1 MQQGKKFVFCLFF
14 LLSLISSFPSAALD
28 DDDDFNA
35 PTTSTSRQRE
45 LPIQAALNNGVES
58 NKTTIETALR
68 NTVRNLGDLPEQG
81 TKAAAGI
88 AAAVASVLSAQSL
101 IPSGMESLF
110 LLGLLDNV
118 PQDSNLVWV
127 IVAAVALIPVS
138 VGGKATFDGVVNG
151 LKRLTPEILAAQLI
165 TNDRQKS
172 RLERLIYSL
181 PTKITQVGFW
191 SGLMLGYFL
200 ALEDKVDNW
209 GNVHWGPV
217 TPWGLVMGFCSL
229 AALKLA
235 IFGPSNN
242 PNDIPYIGTRTKEE
256 REDQQKILKL
266 GQDTLLLIKDKG
278 LTPEVRA
285 VGQAFMIYEKPI
297 AATGSVQSNS
307 ERQHLLAPLGQQN
320 EPDPEMARAI
330 PNIGEFAPENKFEE
344 VLLAEVAAAKKLSY
358 LQRTWA
364 WGSQA
369 AANTLGPILQIPS
382 LVLKP
387 MITYALVEQVAT
399 LLGASSE
406 VAMATG
412 IVTTGISFL
421 FLEASC
427 IREIPLTVKE
437 LQQFFFLYRSKVSCG
452 SDSSGLSYI
461 AGSCI
466 DRVFPLIARW
476 STMIYFNITLEQY
489 LTKLLAQS
497 YGITNVPL
505 QSFLISTFLMGTVW
519 PATAQT
525 FDTYL
530 TKFGNWLEVGAPVSW
545 PWCRPFSFK
554 LFPCVDKG
562 GSKAML
568 FALQERIEE
577 HLSQLKNFSPV
588 YTRVALN
595 SITQNSPGAIETDLT
610 L

>member
-1 MQQGKKFVFCLFF
+1 MLQGKKFVFCLF
-14 LLSLISSFPSAALD
+14 LVLSLISSFPCGALD
-28 DDDDFNA
+28 DEDTDVQYPQNH
-35 PTTSTSRQRE
+35 RGE
-45 LPIQAALNNGVES
+45 LPIQAALNITNETD
-58 NKTTIETALR
+58 KTKIENALR
-68 NTVRNLGDLPEQG
+68 NTVRNLGNLPEQG
-81 TKAAAGI
+81 TKAAAGV
-88 AAAVASVLSAQSL
+88 AAALASVLSAQSL

-110 LLGLLDNV
+110 LLGLLNNV
-118 PQDSNLVWV
+118 PQDSSLVWV
-127 IVAAVALIPVS
+127 IVAGVALIPVG
-138 VGGKATFDGVVNG
+138 VGSKATFDGVVNG

-165 TNDRQKS
+165 TNERQKS

-181 PTKITQVGFW
+181 PTKITQVAFW

-200 ALEDKVDNW
+200 ALEDKVDTW

-217 TPWGLVMGFCSL
+217 TPWGLVMGFCSI

-256 REDQQKILKL
+256 REEQERILKL
-266 GQDTLLLIKDKG
+266 GQQTMLLIQDKG

-285 VGQAFMIYEKPI
+285 VGQAFNIYEKQI
-297 AATGSVQSNS
+297 AATGSVQDG
-307 ERQHLLAPLGQQN
+307 ERQHLLAPLGQQD
-320 EPDPEMARAI
+320 ESGPEAGRAI
-330 PNIGEFAPENKFEE
+330 SNGGESAPQYKFEE
-344 VLLAEVAAAKKLSY
+344 VLLGEVKAADKLSY
-358 LQRTWA
+358 FQKSWA
-364 WGSQA
+364 RVSTV
-369 AANTLGPILQIPS
+369 AANTLGPVLQISS

-387 MITYALVEQVAT
+387 LITFALVEQAAEIC
-399 LLGASSE
+399 GASPI
-406 VAMATG
+406 VAKTVGG
-412 IVTTGISFL
+412 ITTALSLL

-437 LQQFFFLYRSKVSCG
+437 LQQFFFLYRSQISCG

-476 STMIYFNITLEQY
+476 STLIYFNITLEEY
-489 LTKLLAQS
+489 LTKLLAQT

-505 QSFLISTFLMGTVW
+505 QTFLISTFLMGTVW

-525 FDTYL
+525 FDFYL
-530 TKFGNWLEVGAPVSW
+530 TKFGSWLEVGAPVSW

-554 LFPCVDKG
+554 LFPCVDKM

-568 FALQERIEE
+568 YALQERIEE
-577 HLSQLKNFSPV
+577 HLSQLKNFNPR

-595 SITQNSPGAIETDLT
+595 TITENIPARNEIDSSL
-610 L
+610 